1 MIGKE
6 YVGKS
11 LLINKMI
18 GKDCRLMSKPTE
30 SSLQNYITQY
40 ILQNYIT
47 QYINTIL
54 LVNGEKYHCTFI
66 EMLSHSVRAVQ
77 RRLLRNLNLIIYVC
91 RYDCFTYEDQ
101 EDFQD
106 CIRFFKSARHSVSAL
121 VITGCEYLNDE
132 ERAQVVENF
141 KSDINTKDI
150 AASMDGRIYTA
161 GLCSPTDYPNP
172 SKCVA
177 QKDVLKLH
185 LLIER
190 AYYEEHFLQHTRYSN
205 LKFIVHNL

>member
-11 LLINKMI
+11 LLINKII
-18 GKDCRLMSKPTE
+18 GKDCPLMSKPTE
-30 SSLQNYITQY
+30 SS
-40 ILQNYIT
+40 LQNYIT

-77 RRLLRNLNLIIYVC
+77 RRLLENLNLIIYVC

-141 KSDINTKDI
+141 KSDISTKDI
-150 AASMDGRIYTA
+150 AANMDGRIYTV

-177 QKDVLKLH
+177 QKDVSKLR

-190 AYYEEHFLQHTRYSN
+190 AYYEEQRMNERFLQHMRYLN
-205 LKFIVHNL
+205 LKFFVHNL

>member
-1 MIGKE
+1 MIGEE
-6 YVGKS
+6 YVGKN
-11 LLINKMI
+11 LLINKII

-30 SSLQNYITQY
+30 SS
-40 ILQNYIT
+40 LQNYIT

-77 RRLLRNLNLIIYVC
+77 RRLLEKPNLIIYVC
-91 RYDCFTYEDQ
+91 RYDCFTYE
-101 EDFQD
+101 ERKDFQD
-106 CIRFFKSARHSVSAL
+106 CIWFFKSARHSVSAL

-141 KSDINTKDI
+141 KSNIRTKDI
-150 AASMDGRIYTA
+150 AASMDGRIYTV
-161 GLCSPTDYPNP
+161 GLCS
-172 SKCVA
+172 S
-177 QKDVLKLH
+177 QKDVSKLR

-190 AYYEEHFLQHTRYSN
+190 AYYEELRYRHC
-205 LKFIVHNL
+205 LIL